1 MVKTISAETRRA
13 PADRATARFARR
25 SANRANRLKTV
36 RTIWMALLMLFLY
49 APILIMI
56 ALSFNASVSRSQW
69 TGFTL
74 DWYVKLFND
83 PAILGALKTTIEV
96 AVVAT
101 IISTIIGTLGAI
113 GIHAM
118 NSGMAG
124 MLINVSYLPMT
135 TPDIVTGVS
144 LMLMYLFCHVPLGK
158 WTMIFAHIAFDIPYV
173 LFSVMPKLR
182 QMNPNLYE
190 AALDLGCK
198 PIKALWK
205 VIIPEITPG
214 IFTGALLAFTMSLD
228 DFVISYFTSSDMY
241 PNLSRI
247 VYSSTKLGVKPTMY
261 ALSTL
266 MFTTI
271 LILLVLVNKRT
282 KLENL

>member
-1 MVKTISAETRRA
+1 MVRNT
-13 PADRATARFARR
+13 RATKIF
-25 SANRANRLKTV
+25 
-36 RTIWMALLMLFLY
+36 RTLWMALILLFLY

-74 DWYVKLFND
+74 DWYVKLFHD

-96 AVVAT
+96 AVIAT
-101 IISTIIGTLGAI
+101 IVSTIIGTLGAI
-113 GIHAM
+113 GIHSM

-124 MLINVSYLPMT
+124 LLIDVSYLPMT

-173 LFSVMPKLR
+173 LFSVMPRLR

-190 AALDLGCK
+190 AALDLGCH
-198 PIKALWK
+198 PIKALYK
-205 VIIPEITPG
+205 VIVPEIMPG

-266 MFTTI
+266 MFVTI
-271 LILLVLVNKRT
+271 LLLLVLVNKRT

>member
-1 MVKTISAETRRA
+1 MNDKRGV
-13 PADRATARFARR
+13 
-25 SANRANRLKTV
+25 KTV
-36 RTIWMALLMLFLY
+36 RALWMALVLLFLY
-49 APILIMI
+49 APILVMI

-74 DWYVKLFND
+74 KWYVELFHD
-83 PAILGALKTTIEV
+83 PVILGALRTTLEV
-96 AVVAT
+96 AVIAT
-101 IISTIIGTLGAI
+101 AASVVIGTLGAI
-113 GIHAM
+113 GMHAM
-118 NSGMAG
+118 NTGMANV
-124 MLINVSYLPMT
+124 LVNVSYLPMT

-144 LMLMYLFCHVPLGK
+144 LMLMFIFAKVPLGK
-158 WTMIFAHIAFDIPYV
+158 GTMIMAHIAFDIPYV
-173 LFSVMPKLR
+173 LFSVMPKLK

-190 AALDLGCK
+190 AALDLGCH
-198 PIKALWK
+198 PVKALYK

-247 VYSSTKLGVKPTMY
+247 VYASTKLGVKPTMY

-266 MFTTI
+266 MFATI
-271 LILLVLVNKRT
+271 LILLIIVNKRT

>member
-1 MVKTISAETRRA
+1 MNRKSVKIIRA
-13 PADRATARFARR
+13 
-25 SANRANRLKTV
+25 V
-36 RTIWMALLMLFLY
+36 WMALVLLFLY
-49 APILIMI
+49 APIAVMI

-69 TGFTL
+69 TGFTF
-74 DWYVKLFND
+74 DWYVKLFHD
-83 PAILGALKTTIEV
+83 PAILGALKTTLEV
-96 AVVAT
+96 AVIAT
-101 IISTIIGTLGAI
+101 VISTVIGTLGAI
-113 GIHAM
+113 GIHSM
-118 NSGMAG
+118 NTGMANA
-124 MLINVSYLPMT
+124 LINVSYLPMT

-144 LMLMYLFCHVPLGK
+144 LMLMFIFVHIPLGK
-158 WTMIFAHIAFDIPYV
+158 WTMIMAHIAFDIPYV

-190 AALDLGCK
+190 AALDLGCH
-198 PIKALWK
+198 PIKALYK
-205 VIIPEITPG
+205 VIIPEIMPG

-266 MFTTI
+266 MFATI
-271 LILLVLVNKRT
+271 LILLLAVNRRT
-282 KLENL
+282 NLEELR